1 MTYHMLAFVN
11 LKQLHKIL
19 SAYPLQEFLNSYQC
33 PWKIFEIPRFHAV
46 TTNEK
51 VAKTLSRIKLNH
63 DTNLELTTLTRLQ
76 LFSASLN
83 KSLLAFRASGAR
95 GLHIIFPDFD
105 LELIAPRMHDA
116 LKLIELMFP
125 PKSILDEIKM
135 EVGE

>member
-1 MTYHMLAFVN
+1 MLAFVN

-19 SAYPLQEFLNSYQC
+19 SAYPLEEFLDSYQC
-33 PWKIFEIPRFHAV
+33 PWKIFEIPRFHAI
-46 TTNEK
+46 TTNER
-51 VAKTLSRIKLNH
+51 VAKSLSRIKLNH
-63 DTNLELTTLTRLQ
+63 DTNLELTTLSRLQ
-76 LFSASLN
+76 LFSMSLN

-125 PKSILDEIKM
+125 PKSILDEIKA
-135 EVGE
+135 EVNEY

>member
-33 PWKIFEIPRFHAV
+33 PWHIFEIPKFHAI
-46 TTNEK
+46 TTNER
-51 VAKTLSRIKLNH
+51 VAKSLSRIKINH
-63 DTNLELTTLTRLQ
+63 DANLELTTLSRLQ
-76 LFSASLN
+76 LFSMSLN

-125 PKSILDEIKM
+125 PKNVLDEIKA
-135 EVGE
+135 EVRE

>member
-1 MTYHMLAFVN
+1 MLAFVN
-11 LKQLHKIL
+11 LKRLHEIL
-19 SAYPLQEFLNSYQC
+19 SAYPLQEFLDSYQC
-33 PWKIFEIPRFHAV
+33 PWKIFEIPRFHAI
-46 TTNEK
+46 TTNER

-63 DTNLELTTLTRLQ
+63 DTNLELTTLSRLQ
-76 LFSASLN
+76 LFSMSLN

-125 PKSILDEIKM
+125 PKNILDEIKM